1 MKKPP
6 FWPNRNT
13 DTGGKFPAGILDYN
27 LGADCHVICD
37 MMAPLACIDMPY
49 RTGVRMTTVN
59 GGATP
64 SAYLQETSMM
74 RQIFGVP
81 LCALLLAFGVPGEAQ
96 QPKKISRVGYLAA
109 ISAAADAPRLEA
121 FRQGLRDLGYIEG
134 QNMIIEY
141 RHEGGGFERLPEL
154 AAELVGHKPDVLVTV
169 TTNAAQAA
177 KQATTTIPIFFMGV
191 TDPVT
196 AGLVESLARPGG
208 NTTGITNMAAILTGK
223 RLELLKETLPTVS
236 RVAVLW
242 DPQAPGS
249 VPQWQESQ
257 LPARELGLQLY
268 SMQVSRVDHYEAA
281 FKAAVE
287 ARNTALW
294 VTLNPLANSN
304 QTKVADLAIKNG
316 LPSICARA
324 DFSENGCMIAY
335 GPSYGIE
342 GKDGARYVDK
352 ILKGAKPADIPVEQP
367 MKFELVINL
376 QTATK
381 LGLTIPPSVL
391 FQADK
396 IIQ

>member
-1 MKKPP
+1 
-6 FWPNRNT
+6 
-13 DTGGKFPAGILDYN
+13 
-27 LGADCHVICD
+27 
-37 MMAPLACIDMPY
+37 
-49 RTGVRMTTVN
+49 
-59 GGATP
+59 
-64 SAYLQETSMM
+64 MM
-74 RQIFGVP
+74 RQIFWVP
-81 LCALLLAFGVPGEAQ
+81 LCALLLALGVPVEAQ

-109 ISAAADAPRLEA
+109 VSAAADAPRLEA

-154 AAELVGHKPDVLVTV
+154 AAELVGQKPDVLVAV

-177 KQATTTIPIFFMGV
+177 KKATTTIPIVFMGV

-208 NTTGITNMAAILTGK
+208 NATGITNMAAILTGK

-242 DPQAPGS
+242 DPQSPGS

-268 SMQVSRVDHYEAA
+268 SMEVSRVDNYEAA
-281 FKAAVE
+281 FKEAVE

-304 QTKVADLAIKNG
+304 QTKIADLAINHG

-324 DFSENGCMIAY
+324 DYSENGCMMAY
-335 GPSYGIE
+335 GPGYGIE
-342 GKDGARYVDK
+342 GRDGARYVDK
-352 ILKGAKPADIPVEQP
+352 ILKGTKPADIPVEQP
-367 MKFELVINL
+367 MKFEMVINL
-376 QTATK
+376 QTANK
-381 LGLTIPPSVL
+381 LGLTIPPLVL

-396 IIQ
+396 IIK

>member
-1 MKKPP
+1 
-6 FWPNRNT
+6 
-13 DTGGKFPAGILDYN
+13 
-27 LGADCHVICD
+27 
-37 MMAPLACIDMPY
+37 
-49 RTGVRMTTVN
+49 
-59 GGATP
+59 
-64 SAYLQETSMM
+64 MM
-74 RQIFGVP
+74 RQIFWVP
-81 LCALLLAFGVPGEAQ
+81 LCALLLALGVPVDAQ

-109 ISAAADAPRLEA
+109 VSAAADAPRLEA

-134 QNMIIEY
+134 QNIIIEY

-154 AAELVGHKPDVLVTV
+154 AAELVGQKPDVLVAV

-177 KQATTTIPIFFMGV
+177 KKATTTIPIVFMGV

-223 RLELLKETLPTVS
+223 RLELLKETIPKVS

-249 VPQWQESQ
+249 VPQWQDSQ

-268 SMQVSRVDHYEAA
+268 SMEVSSVDKYEAA
-281 FKAAVE
+281 FKEAVE

-304 QTKVADLAIKNG
+304 QKKIADLAINHG
-316 LPSICARA
+316 LPSICARS
-324 DFSENGCMIAY
+324 DYSENGCMMAY
-335 GPSYGIE
+335 GPGYGIE
-342 GKDGARYVDK
+342 GRDGARYVDK

-376 QTATK
+376 QTANK
-381 LGLTIPPSVL
+381 LGLTIPQSVL

-396 IIQ
+396 IIK